1 LEKILGKPIDAVQ
14 VQQEKTFKISPKD
27 FDTRGN
33 MIMDG
38 YEGIRGKEVYKQP
51 PVGWIGKGLNVS
63 TKFDKGNDDWLG
75 TEKNSWPVAYH
86 ACKHIAITLP

>member
-1 LEKILGKPIDAVQ
+1 
-14 VQQEKTFKISPKD
+14 
-27 FDTRGN
+27 
-33 MIMDG
+33 MDG

-63 TKFDKGNDDWLG
+63 TKFDKGNDEWLG

-86 ACKHIAITLP
+86 ACKHIAITLPQVLKGNFRDGGLRPQYNNDFVKD

>member
-1 LEKILGKPIDAVQ
+1 VQ

-38 YEGIRGKEVYKQP
+38 YEGIRG
-51 PVGWIGKGLNVS
+51 ND
-63 TKFDKGNDDWLG
+63 FDGDIVNRY
-75 TEKNSWPVAYH
+75 SFQIY
-86 ACKHIAITLP
+86 III